1 MDESVL
7 KKMHIKPSTSV
18 IVLYPTLEYSAFL
31 AQHPTFDL
39 SKKSEYSIV
48 QLFVGSRDEFK
59 KRIIEAKQLV
69 AADGLIW
76 ICYPKK
82 TKNRQPDIN
91 RDSLFLLA
99 QGENLQVTTN
109 IALNEEWSMLR
120 AKSIG
125 ITK

>member
-7 KKMHIKPSTSV
+7 KKMHIKPSTSA
-18 IVLYPTLEYSAFL
+18 IVLYPTPEYSAFL
-31 AQHPTFDL
+31 AQQSTLDL
-39 SKKSEYSIV
+39 SERNEYSIV
-48 QLFVGSRDEFK
+48 QLFVGSREEFI

-69 AADGLIW
+69 TTDGLIW

-125 ITK
+125 FRK